1 MTEALSRVRVPPKA
15 AKGEVIEIR
24 AVITHPME
32 SGQRVNEVGQRV
44 PRKIINR
51 FVCSYN
57 GVEVFAA
64 DWFPSITANPY
75 LAFHTVATESGTL
88 SFAWIDDDGT
98 VYTATAKIE
107 VS

>member
-1 MTEALSRVRVPPKA
+1 MSDAVSRVRVPPKA

-32 SGQRVNEVGQRV
+32 SGQRVNELGQRV

-57 GVEVFAA
+57 GTEVFAA
-64 DWFPSITANPY
+64 DWFPAVTANPY
-75 LAFHTVATESGTL
+75 LSFTTVATESGTIT
-88 SFAWIDDDGT
+88 FAWVDDDGT
-98 VYTATAKIE
+98 VYSASAPIE
-107 VS
+107 VA

>member
-1 MTEALSRVRVPPKA
+1 MTEALARVGVPKHA
-15 AKGEVIEIR
+15 SKGEVIEIR

-32 SGQRVNEVGQRV
+32 SGQRVNEMGQRV

-57 GVEVFAA
+57 GTEVFSA
-64 DWFPSITANPY
+64 DWFPGVTANPY

-88 SFAWIDDDGT
+88 TFAWVDDDGT
-98 VYTATAKIE
+98 VYTDSAKIE
-107 VS
+107 VA

>member
-1 MTEALSRVRVPPKA
+1 MSEAISRVRVPPKA

-51 FVCSYN
+51 FVCSYT
-57 GVEVFAA
+57 GVGVFAA
-64 DWFPSITANPY
+64 DWSPSITANPY
-75 LAFHTVATESGTL
+75 LSFYTVATESGTL
-88 SFAWIDDDGT
+88 TFAWVDDDGT
-98 VYTATAKIE
+98 VYTASAKIE

>member
-1 MTEALSRVRVPPKA
+1 MTDALSRVRVPPKA

-32 SGQRVNEVGQRV
+32 SGQRVNELGQRV

-64 DWFPSITANPY
+64 DWFPGVTANPY
-75 LAFHTVATESGTL
+75 LAFRTVATESGNVT
-88 SFAWIDDDGT
+88 FAWIDDDGT
-98 VYTATAKIE
+98 VYTASAAIE
-107 VS
+107 VA

>member
-1 MTEALSRVRVPPKA
+1 MNDALSRVRVPPKA

-32 SGQRVNEVGQRV
+32 SGQRVNELGQRL

-57 GVEVFAA
+57 GTEVFAA
-64 DWFPSITANPY
+64 DWFPAITANPY
-75 LAFHTVATESGTL
+75 LSFTTVATESGTVT
-88 SFAWIDDDGT
+88 FAWVDDDGT
-98 VYTATAKIE
+98 VYTASAPIE
-107 VS
+107 VA

>member
-1 MTEALSRVRVPPKA
+1 MTEAFSRVGVPPKA

-32 SGQRVNEVGQRV
+32 SGQRVNEMGKRV

-57 GVEVFAA
+57 GEEVFAA
-64 DWFPSITANPY
+64 DWFPAITANPY
-75 LAFHTVATESGTL
+75 LTFHTVATESGTL
-88 SFAWIDDDGT
+88 TFAWVDDDGT
-98 VYTATAKIE
+98 VYSASAKIE

>member
-1 MTEALSRVRVPPKA
+1 MTEAISRVGVPPKA
-15 AKGEVIEIR
+15 TKGEVVEIR

-32 SGQRVNEVGQRV
+32 SGQRINEMGKRV

-64 DWFPSITANPY
+64 DWFPAITANPY
-75 LAFHTVATESGTL
+75 LTFHTVATESGTL
-88 SFAWIDDDGT
+88 TFAWVDDDGT
-98 VYTATAKIE
+98 VYTASAKIE

>member
-1 MTEALSRVRVPPKA
+1 MSDRLSRVGVPPKA
-15 AKGEVIEIR
+15 TKGEVIQIR

-32 SGQRVNEVGQRV
+32 SGQRIDEVGKRV

-64 DWFPSITANPY
+64 DWFPAVTANPY
-75 LAFHTVATESGTL
+75 LAFHTVATESGTI
-88 SFAWIDDDGT
+88 SFAWVDDDGT
-98 VYTATAKIE
+98 TYTASAPIE
-107 VS
+107 VT

>member
-1 MTEALSRVRVPPKA
+1 MTEAMSRVRVPPKA

-32 SGQRVNEVGQRV
+32 SGQRVNEVGKRV

-64 DWFPSITANPY
+64 DWFPAVTANPY
-75 LAFHTVATESGTL
+75 LSFHTVATESGTL
-88 SFAWIDDDGT
+88 TFTWVDDDGS
-98 VYTATAKIE
+98 VYTASAAIE

>member
-1 MTEALSRVRVPPKA
+1 MSEALSRVRVPPKA

-32 SGQRVNEVGQRV
+32 SGQRVNETGQRV

-57 GVEVFAA
+57 GVEVFVA

-75 LAFHTVATESGTL
+75 LSFHTVATESGTL
-88 SFAWIDDDGT
+88 SFAWVDDDGT
-98 VYTATAKIE
+98 VYTATAPIE
-107 VS
+107 VV

>member
-1 MTEALSRVRVPPKA
+1 MTETLARVGVPKHA

-32 SGQRVNEVGQRV
+32 SGQRVNEMGQRV

-57 GVEVFAA
+57 GTEVFAA

-75 LAFHTVATESGTL
+75 FTFHTVATESGTL
-88 SFAWIDDDGT
+88 TFAWVDDDGAT
-98 VYTATAKIE
+98 YTASASIE
-107 VS
+107 VT

>member
-1 MTEALSRVRVPPKA
+1 MTEAMSRVRVPPKA

-32 SGQRVNEVGQRV
+32 SGQRVNEVGKRV

-57 GVEVFAA
+57 GIEVFAA
-64 DWFPSITANPY
+64 DWFPAVTANPY
-75 LAFHTVATESGTL
+75 LSFHTVATESGTL
-88 SFAWIDDDGT
+88 TFTWVDDDGS
-98 VYTATAKIE
+98 VYTATAAIE